1 MAYRIQIRNGNAS
14 EWISVNPVLME
25 GELAVEKD
33 TRKFKIGDGI
43 SNWNNLPYA
52 TMGATGK
59 AIEFDWSGT
68 QLGIRQEGTPT
79 FEYVNLK
86 GEQGPKGNPGTN
98 GTNGQN
104 LQFNWNGTEL
114 GVRVEGDSTYIYQDI
129 RGPAGSIDNLDATNI
144 QDALGYIPLK
154 PSGGVLGAYTEE
166 LLTTTGAINLTL
178 GNNFYRNATANTTF
192 TVTNVKAKAH
202 SFSLFIQMGATART
216 LTFPASFK
224 WVGKEIPDMT
234 EPNTEYLVSCV
245 TRDSGV
251 TWLCNGGDY

>member
-1 MAYRIQIRNGNAS
+1 
-14 EWISVNPVLME
+14 ME
-25 GELAVEKD
+25 GELAIEKD

-43 SNWNNLPYA
+43 NAWNSLSYA

-59 AIEFDWSGT
+59 AIEFDWVGT
-68 QLGIRQEGTPT
+68 QLGVRQEGTPT
-79 FEYVNLK
+79 YTYVDLK
-86 GEQGPKGNPGTN
+86 GVQGDKGDPGDD
-98 GTNGQN
+98 GDN

-114 GVRVEGDSTYIYQDI
+114 GVRVQGQPDYTYQEL

-202 SFSLFIQMGATART
+202 SFSLFIQMGGTVTT
-216 LTFPASFK
+216 LTFPSSFK